1 MTNFYGLLSQL
12 ATITDK
18 FIATVGAS
26 QVPKQSL
33 KVKAYY
39 NCGIHFHSSMLIIS
53 YETYFFPLLSIEL
66 FLERGESLAVVIFE
80 LLFINL

>member
-53 YETYFFPLLSIEL
+53 YETYFFPSSIEL
-66 FLERGESLAVVIFE
+66 SLERGESLAVVIFE

>member
-1 MTNFYGLLSQL
+1 MINFYGLLSQL

-39 NCGIHFHSSMLIIS
+39 NCGIHFHSSMLITS
-53 YETYFFPLLSIEL
+53 YETYFFPLSIEL
-66 FLERGESLAVVIFE
+66 SLERGESLAVVIFE

>member
-39 NCGIHFHSSMLIIS
+39 KCGIHFHSSMLIIS
-53 YETYFFPLLSIEL
+53 YETYFFPLSIEL
-66 FLERGESLAVVIFE
+66 SLERGESLAVVIFE

>member
-53 YETYFFPLLSIEL
+53 YKTYFFPLSIEL
-66 FLERGESLAVVIFE
+66 SLERGESLAVVIFE

>member
-33 KVKAYY
+33 KVKAY
-39 NCGIHFHSSMLIIS
+39 
-53 YETYFFPLLSIEL
+53 
-66 FLERGESLAVVIFE
+66 
-80 LLFINL
+80 

>member
-1 MTNFYGLLSQL
+1 MTNFCGLLSQL

-53 YETYFFPLLSIEL
+53 YETYFFPLSIEL
-66 FLERGESLAVVIFE
+66 SLERGESLAVVIFE

>member
-39 NCGIHFHSSMLIIS
+39 NCGIYFHSSMLIMS
-53 YETYFFPLLSIEL
+53 YETYFFPLSIEL
-66 FLERGESLAVVIFE
+66 SLERGESLAVVIFE

>member
-39 NCGIHFHSSMLIIS
+39 NCGIHFHSSMLIMS
-53 YETYFFPLLSIEL
+53 YETYFFPLSIEL
-66 FLERGESLAVVIFE
+66 SLERGESLAVVIFE

>member
-39 NCGIHFHSSMLIIS
+39 NCGIHFHSSMLIMS
-53 YETYFFPLLSIEL
+53 YEIYFFPLSIEL
-66 FLERGESLAVVIFE
+66 SLERGESLAVVIFE